1 MTRLD
6 ELACG
11 WHLSFLSSINVHFTF
26 MIRLDSARSTVN
38 TKPSHS
44 LGILQDLSVAK
55 PVARTRYECDPL
67 ATPYERIHLSYTD
80 AKKYSMEASH
90 GNLIYAYKAQAAI
103 AKTTD
108 KPMAIEFT
116 TETEVAAPAPV
127 PLGAAVPDC

>member
-1 MTRLD
+1 MTRLN
-6 ELACG
+6 ELVRG

-26 MIRLDSARSTVN
+26 MIRLEGARNAVN
-38 TKPSHS
+38 TKLSHS

-55 PVARTRYECDPL
+55 PVAQTRYECDPL
-67 ATPYERIHLSYTD
+67 ATPCERIHLSYTD
-80 AKKYSMEASH
+80 AKKYSMRAGC
-90 GNLIYAYKAQAAI
+90 GNLVYAYKAQAAI

-108 KPMAIEFT
+108 KAMAIEFT